1 MGACPWGRNDRGGKH
16 PVRGTRRGTATVA
29 VMAAGLITLTAG
41 CGLVGD
47 AGSAPAPS
55 PEPTPPFTAQTVA
68 DEIAGFARAG
78 GLPEGDTSA
87 SGPAKGDWR
96 ACVAPWTGDAPAA
109 GAADAFDATVTRL
122 RQHDWE
128 IVSSHAEQDI
138 TYRTLSKRGWML
150 YARYHDGDGSGT
162 LRTVSLNAVED
173 SCRLPGKVLGDY
185 EDPV

>member
-1 MGACPWGRNDRGGKH
+1 
-16 PVRGTRRGTATVA
+16 
-29 VMAAGLITLTAG
+29 MAAGLITLTAG

-96 ACVAPWTGDAPAA
+96 TCVAPWTGDAPAA

-128 IVSSHAEQDI
+128 IVSSHAEQDV

-162 LRTVSLNAVED
+162 VRTVSLNAVED
-173 SCRLPGKVLGDY
+173 SCRLPGKIRGDY